1 MTPAGSPEVDIVIPV
16 YNEGRNIMRV
26 LDSLRRDV
34 KTPFRVLICYDF
46 EEDDTLPAIRAQGNR
61 GVDVLP
67 VRNRGRGPHAAV
79 LSGFAA
85 STAPAVLVFAADDD
99 YNTARLDAMAE
110 KIREGFDIVCASR
123 FIPGGA
129 MVGCPWPKAI
139 LVRVAAV
146 TLRHLARLPTHDAT
160 NGFRMFSRRVVDLIP
175 VESTEGFTYSLEL
188 LVKAHRLGWRI
199 AEVPV
204 RWFER
209 GGSQGQS
216 RFKVFCW
223 LPAYLRWYV
232 YAFAT
237 TYLARGPDTV
247 ALKTRN

>member
-1 MTPAGSPEVDIVIPV
+1 MTPEIDIVIPA
-16 YNEGRNIMRV
+16 YNEGRNIVRV

-46 EEDDTLPAIRAQGNR
+46 EEDDTLPAIRAQGNC
-61 GVDVLP
+61 GVDVRP
-67 VRNRGRGPHAAV
+67 VRNRDQGPHAAV

-85 STAPAVLVFAADDD
+85 STAPAVLVFPADGD
-99 YNTARLDAMAE
+99 YNTARLDAMAA

-160 NGFRMFSRRVVDLIP
+160 NGFRMFSRRVVDFIP
-175 VESTEGFTYSLEL
+175 VESTEGFAYSLEL

-204 RWFER
+204 QWFER
-209 GGSQGQS
+209 GSAQGQS
-216 RFKVFCW
+216 RFKVFRW

-247 ALKTRN
+247 ALKAPN